1 MPKKIDLT
9 GQRFGRLTVL
19 EPAPNKGRR
28 TQWKCMCDCGNEYV
42 TATESL
48 RNGRTQSCGCLRS
61 EQVAD
66 RNKANTINL
75 IGQRFG
81 KLTVIKQV
89 ASKRG
94 HSCWLCQC
102 DCGNTKEVC
111 STELKN
117 GDTLS
122 CGCLRSSF
130 GESVIE
136 HILQENNIL
145 YKKEYEFADLVS
157 ANGTPLR
164 FDFVIFSENKE
175 IVRIVEYD
183 GEQHFLD
190 KTNNFWK
197 NDSLKQRQDRDNQ
210 KSNYCHQHDYP
221 IVRIPYWEKNNIS
234 LELILGDKYLVQ
246 KD

>member
-1 MPKKIDLT
+1 MT
-9 GQRFGRLTVL
+9 
-19 EPAPNKGRR
+19 
-28 TQWKCMCDCGNEYV
+28 
-42 TATESL
+42 
-48 RNGRTQSCGCLRS
+48 
-61 EQVAD
+61 D

-102 DCGNTKEVC
+102 DCGNTKKVC

-130 GESVIE
+130 GESAIE

-157 ANGTPLR
+157 TNGTPLR
-164 FDFVIFSENKE
+164 FDFVIFSKNKE

-210 KSNYCHQHDYP
+210 KNNYCYQHDYP

-234 LELILGDKYLVQ
+234 LELILGDKYLV
-246 KD
+246 